1 MPHLLLQTKPRKPRI
16 CKAQAKSPPSQG
28 SDSSQMLMLKAAE
41 KANSPRPP
49 HMGIA
54 TVPVCSFQF
63 KAHSQ
68 IEKQNQNT
76 PNQVK
81 RGQLQLLA

>member
-1 MPHLLLQTKPRKPRI
+1 M
-16 CKAQAKSPPSQG
+16 CEAQAKSPPSQG

-41 KANSPRPP
+41 KASLPRPP
-49 HMGIA
+49 DMGVAI
-54 TVPVCSFQF
+54 VPVCSFQV

-68 IEKQNQNT
+68 IEKPNQNT
-76 PNQVK
+76 PKQAK